1 MEMEEWKNGMMG
13 FPKLITFDSTGT
25 LITVR
30 GSVGVIYAEG
40 AAEFGFE
47 FVPGELD
54 ESFLRVFGRQSK
66 RHPNFGYPNLPAREW
81 WRHVVL
87 ETLGLSEAEH
97 PAKLLDDLFEHLWT
111 AFTEADA
118 WVIYPEVIQT
128 LEALKKQGIRMGVIS
143 NFDERLPTILK
154 NKGLAV
160 YFDFIL
166 CSRVFGAEKP
176 DAAIFDEA
184 VKWAG
189 CNPEEGLHI
198 GDSEK
203 DYLGARSAG
212 MRSMLLVRNGKRSI
226 HPAGDVVS
234 DLLGFLAATTL

>member
-1 MEMEEWKNGMMG
+1 MIG

-40 AAEFGFE
+40 AAEFGFD
-47 FVPGELD
+47 FVPRELH

-87 ETLGLSEAEH
+87 ETLGLREAEH
-97 PAKLLDDLFEHLWT
+97 PAELLDNLFEHLWT
-111 AFTEADA
+111 TFTEANA
-118 WVIYPEVIQT
+118 WMIYPETLET
-128 LEALKKQGIRMGVIS
+128 LEALRKQGVQMGVIS

-154 NKGLAV
+154 NKGLAS

-166 CSRVFGAEKP
+166 CSRVFGAKKP
-176 DAAIFDEA
+176 DAAIFVEA
-184 VKWAG
+184 LKSAG
-189 CNPEEGLHI
+189 CKPAEALHI
-198 GDSEK
+198 GDSKK
-203 DYLGARSAG
+203 DYLGARAAG
-212 MRSMLLVRNGKRSI
+212 MRGLLLNRKGEDLGPLDVEVVR
-226 HPAGDVVS
+226 DLS
-234 DLLGFLAATTL
+234 DFKALIER